1 MLKSHSKFFM
11 LKSQD
16 FARNGEKGFTSVI
29 AADQLVTFTL
39 AEWQYDSAC
48 PVLGEIFRVP
58 DLIDDVR
65 QTTNDI
71 IATGFKHF
79 RRNLADT
86 RGSVIFQQL
95 HSLFYLSLAIWM
107 NLLEFVK
114 VLFLKVMQLCK
125 PICASRTL
133 RCCFARYELV
143 RTTAKA
149 L

>member
-95 HSLFYLSLAIWM
+95 HSLFYLIHGYW
-107 NLLEFVK
+107 VGG
-114 VLFLKVMQLCK
+114 
-125 PICASRTL
+125 
-133 RCCFARYELV
+133 
-143 RTTAKA
+143 A
-149 L
+149 LQRWLSGV